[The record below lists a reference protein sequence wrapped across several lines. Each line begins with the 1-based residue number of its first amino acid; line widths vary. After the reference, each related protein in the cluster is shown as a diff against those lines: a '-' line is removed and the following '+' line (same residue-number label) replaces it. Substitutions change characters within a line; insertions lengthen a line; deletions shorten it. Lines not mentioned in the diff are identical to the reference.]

1 MANKL
6 FKSLF
11 AVAMVLGSALGF
23 VACEEPNEV
32 VGEPTVEVS
41 TTSLNFTNE
50 EGSQEVN
57 ITCNVK
63 WTASANADWV
73 TVAPAEGNKNG
84 VITVAV
90 SANDTGALR
99 EAIVRVSAIHPE
111 YNDEWENKK
120 ITVKQSADENV
131 TVTEELLYSDN
142 FDGKE
147 ATKSYGSENSS
158 WPYIDQ
164 FPEFANA
171 EGDAAANVTYTGS
184 GVSVRAN
191 STSNSSYSDYPG
203 SGSNNIF
210 FGGGAYFQVNTI
222 APLEGVNYKVTF
234 GSEKYT
240 QDGDSTFRPEEFLM
254 YISKDGE
261 KWAPVEYTFAGT
273 EPGRWNV
280 ATANFTL
287 KAATETLY
295 IKFEAKVASVYRLDD
310 LKLYTGDGGQE
321 IDLDN
326 IQVVEPEP
334 PTTDALYYENF
345 DGKGASKD
353 SNGYWPYIADFPEM
367 KNAAGAA
374 ATNVSYEGYN
384 ATIRNNSNSDGSY
397 SDYAGSGVNNIFFGK
412 DNSWFMVKE
421 LVLESTQKNLTLT
434 FGTEKYSQTLG
445 SKFTPSEFIVSLSA
459 DGEKWSALN
468 YTFAGTAEGRWN
480 VATANF
486 TLKEVP
492 AKLYIKFMATAE
504 SAYRLDDVTLD
515 LGDGGQEVDLAN
527 GTTEEPGGG
536 DEPVNPDQPNVPA
549 NGIYESDSAFVCTS
563 DDSTNSCYGHKDTK
577 IGNEA
582 VTGFKLGTGSKAGY
596 FKSGAVSVSGDK
608 YLNFYAVAWKD
619 KTATLYMRVDGGET
633 TSFELNAHVGAT
645 GNAPYA
651 ALTAEAQDHYS
662 VLLEGL
668 TETSTIE
675 FSTDASFSAAA
686 NNASGRAIVFG
697 MKLADEANGNEGG
710 NEDPTPDPEPTPD
723 PTPEPEPTPET
734 MTIAEALAVGQN
746 NTIGG
751 VIEGVVISNL
761 DLNNLTSKKGMYVQD
776 ETGGLQFYLAE
787 NHTFAF
793 GTKLRI
799 DLTEAILADY
809 NGAKQVSG
817 LALAKIETIS
827 TGNAVEAKSVSM
839 ADFLANKYE
848 GQYVAI
854 EGVQVAESD
863 LANTWVMGGAHT
875 SINME
880 DAAGNTFVVFSSKYA
895 SYKDQTVAQGS
906 GVIKGIASISKG
918 AIQIIFAQASD
929 FAGLTGER
937 FGNTT
942 PEPEPEPTPDPTPE
956 PEPTP
961 GDVKTITF
969 SFADIV
975 AQNSDL
981 TENAYGSQNAATEST
996 WINWTI
1002 GDILF
1007 KGARVCKANQDNAG
1021 YMQMQGN
1028 ASDNAK
1034 QGFIVNSSAIPGKI
1048 TKIVVKTFNTK
1059 YVPNF
1064 NLYLGD
1070 SANPSG
1076 NEMQSGTYSDA
1087 GVATGAGK
1095 LYTTTFEVAGDYNFF
1110 KMHNNTTGAC
1120 YFDSLTVYYE

>member
-131 TVTEELLYSDN
+131 TVTEELLYSDD

-147 ATKSYGSENSS
+147 ATKTYGSSSDS

-222 APLEGVNYKVTF
+222 APLKGVNYKVTF

-240 QDGDSTFRPEEFLM
+240 QDGDSTFKPEEFLM

-345 DGKGASKD
+345 DGKGAAKD

-384 ATIRNNSNSDGSY
+384 ATVRNNSNSDGSY

-412 DNSWFMVKE
+412 DNAWFMVKE
-421 LVLESTQKNLTLT
+421 LVLESSHKNLTLT

-459 DGEKWSALN
+459 DGEKWTSID

-486 TLKEVP
+486 TLKEAP

-536 DEPVNPDQPNVPA
+536 DEPENPDQPNVPA
-549 NGIYESDSAFVCTS
+549 DGIYESDSAFVCTT
-563 DDSTNSCYGHKDTK
+563 DDSTNAAYSLGATT
-577 IGNEA
+577 INGEA
-582 VTGFKLGTGSKAGY
+582 VTGFKLGKAKQAGK
-596 FKSGAVSVSGDK
+596 FVSGVLSVEGAK
-608 YLNFYAVAWKD
+608 YLNFYAQGWKGGD
-619 KTATLYMRVDGGET
+619 VTLYFRVDGGAT
-633 TSFELNAHVGAT
+633 QSVKLASHDGVT
-645 GNAPYA
+645 GNTPFT
-651 ALTAEAQDHYS
+651 ALAFADTDHYS
-662 VLLEGL
+662 FLLEGL
-668 TETSTIE
+668 TASSKIE
-675 FSTDASFSAAA
+675 FSTDANFALTTADSTMASA
-686 NNASGRAIVFG
+686 RAIVCG
-697 MKLADEANGNEGG
+697 VKLTDEALTPGEGG
-710 NEDPTPDPEPTPD
+710 GNVTPEPEPEPDPEPTPD
-723 PTPEPEPTPET
+723 T
-734 MTIAEALAVGQN
+734 MTIADVLAKANGA
-746 NTIGG
+746 TIGG
-751 VIEGVVISNL
+751 VIEGVVVSNF

-776 ETGGLQFYLAE
+776 ETGALQFYLAA

-793 GTKLRI
+793 GTKVRI
-799 DLTEAILADY
+799 DLTTATLGSY
-809 NGAKQVSG
+809 NGAVQVSDV
-817 LALAKIETIS
+817 ALDKIEVIS
-827 TGNAVEAKSVSM
+827 TGNTVEAKTVSM

-848 GQYVAI
+848 GQYIAL
-854 EGVQVAESD
+854 EGVQVANAD
-863 LANTWVMGGAHT
+863 LSKTWVMGGAHT

-880 DAAGNTFVVFSSKYA
+880 DAAGNKFVVFSSKYA
-895 SYKDQTVAQGS
+895 TYGTQTVAQGS
-906 GVIKGIASISKG
+906 GVIKGISSINNG
-918 AIQIIFAQASD
+918 VMQIIFAQSSD

-942 PEPEPEPTPDPTPE
+942 PEPKPEPTPDPTPE
-956 PEPTP
+956 PTPTP
-961 GDVKTITF
+961 GDVKSITF

-981 TENAYGSQNAATEST
+981 TENAYGSQNTTTEST

-1007 KGARVCKANQDNAG
+1007 KGAKVCKANQDNAG

-1048 TKIVVKTFNTK
+1048 TKIVVTTFNTK
-1059 YVPNF
+1059 YAPNF

-1070 SANPSG
+1070 SANPSS

>member
-50 EGSQEVN
+50 EGSQEVT

-131 TVTEELLYSDN
+131 TVTEELLYSDD

-147 ATKSYGSENSS
+147 ATKTYGSGSS

-184 GVSVRAN
+184 KVSVRAN
-191 STSNSSYSDYPG
+191 QQSNQSNYSNYAG
-203 SGSNNIF
+203 SGVNNIF
-210 FGGGAYFQVNTI
+210 FGDGGYFVVNNI
-222 APLEGVNYKVTF
+222 APLSADDKNYKISF
-234 GSEKYT
+234 GLQKYAGNEGDSSFKYT
-240 QDGDSTFRPEEFLM
+240 DFLL

-261 KWAPVEYTFAGT
+261 KWAPVEYAIADLVEGKY
-273 EPGRWNV
+273 NV
-280 ATANFTL
+280 ATADFTL
-287 KAATETLY
+287 AAATDKLY
-295 IKFEAKVASVYRLDD
+295 IKFVAKVASVLRIDD
-310 LKLYTGDGGQE
+310 LKFFTGNGGQT

-326 IQVVEPEP
+326 IQTVEPELRELVAA
-334 PTTDALYYENF
+334 TAAEFLAAAEDSTVYKLTGEITRVVNTSYGNFDITDATGTVYIYGLLTP
-345 DGKGASKD
+345 DGESQKQFAAAGLKQGDTITVYGTRTSY
-353 SNGYWPYIADFPEM
+353 NGSPQM
-367 KNAAGAA
+367 KNATYISHVAG
-374 ATNVSYEGYN
+374 EGGN
-384 ATIRNNSNSDGSY
+384 T
-397 SDYAGSGVNNIFFGK
+397 
-412 DNSWFMVKE
+412 
-421 LVLESTQKNLTLT
+421 
-434 FGTEKYSQTLG
+434 
-445 SKFTPSEFIVSLSA
+445 
-459 DGEKWSALN
+459 
-468 YTFAGTAEGRWN
+468 
-480 VATANF
+480 
-486 TLKEVP
+486 
-492 AKLYIKFMATAE
+492 
-504 SAYRLDDVTLD
+504 
-515 LGDGGQEVDLAN
+515 
-527 GTTEEPGGG
+527 GGG
-536 DEPVNPDQPNVPA
+536 DDTPNTPA
-549 NGIYESDSAFVCTS
+549 NGIYESDSAFVCTA
-563 DDSTNSCYGHKDTK
+563 DDSTNAAYSLGATT
-577 IGNEA
+577 INGEA
-582 VTGFKLGTGSKAGY
+582 VTGFKLGKSKQAGK
-596 FKSGAVSVSGDK
+596 FTSGAVGVDGAK
-608 YLNFYAVAWKD
+608 YLNFYAQGWKGGD
-619 KTATLYMRVDGGET
+619 VTLYFRVDGGAT
-633 TSFELNAHVGAT
+633 QSVKLASHDGVT
-645 GNAPYA
+645 GNPPFT
-651 ALTAEAQDHYS
+651 ALAFADTDHYS
-662 VLLEGL
+662 FLLEGL
-668 TETSTIE
+668 TAASTIE
-675 FSTDASFSAAA
+675 FSTDANFALTTADSTMASA
-686 NNASGRAIVFG
+686 RAIVCG
-697 MKLADEANGNEGG
+697 VKLTDEALAPGQGG
-710 NEDPTPDPEPTPD
+710 GDEPVNPDPDPE
-723 PTPEPEPTPET
+723 PEPEPTPDT
-734 MTIAEALAVGQN
+734 MTIADVLDKANGA
-746 NTIGG
+746 TIGG
-751 VIEGVVISNL
+751 VIEGVVVSNF

-776 ETGGLQFYLAE
+776 ETGALQFFLAA
-787 NHTFAF
+787 NHEFAF
-793 GTKLRI
+793 GTKVRI
-799 DLTEAILADY
+799 DLTTTTLGSY
-809 NGAKQVSG
+809 NGAVQVSG
-817 LALAKIETIS
+817 VALDKIEVIS
-827 TGNAVEAKSVSM
+827 TGNTVEAKTVSM

-848 GQYVAI
+848 GQYIAL
-854 EGVQVAESD
+854 EGVQVANAD
-863 LANTWVMGGAHT
+863 LSKTWVMGGAHT

-880 DAAGNTFVVFSSKYA
+880 DAAGNKFVVFSSKYA
-895 SYKDQTVAQGS
+895 TYGTQTVAQGS
-906 GVIKGIASISKG
+906 GVIKGISSINNG
-918 AIQIIFAQASD
+918 VMQIIFAQSSD

-942 PEPEPEPTPDPTPE
+942 PEPTPDPEPNPD

-961 GDVKTITF
+961 GDVKSITF

-981 TENAYGSQNAATEST
+981 TENAYGSQNTTTEST

-1048 TKIVVKTFNTK
+1048 TKIVVTTFNTK

-1064 NLYLGD
+1064 NLYLGT
-1070 SANPSG
+1070 SVNPSS

>member
-131 TVTEELLYSDN
+131 TVTEELLYSDD

-147 ATKSYGSENSS
+147 ATKTYGSSSSS

-184 GVSVRAN
+184 KVSVRAN
-191 STSNSSYSDYPG
+191 QQSNQSNYSNYAG
-203 SGSNNIF
+203 SGVNNIF
-210 FGGGAYFQVNTI
+210 FGDGGYFVVNNI
-222 APLEGVNYKVTF
+222 APLSADDKNYKISF
-234 GSEKYT
+234 GLQKYAGNEGDSSFKYT
-240 QDGDSTFRPEEFLM
+240 DFLL

-261 KWAPVEYTFAGT
+261 KWAPVEYAIADLVEGKY
-273 EPGRWNV
+273 NV
-280 ATANFTL
+280 ATADFTL
-287 KAATETLY
+287 AAATDKLY
-295 IKFEAKVASVYRLDD
+295 IKFVAKVASVLRIDD
-310 LKLYTGDGGQE
+310 LKLYTGNGGKT

-326 IQVVEPEP
+326 IQTVEPELP
-334 PTTDALYYENF
+334 EMVEATAAEFLAAAEDSTVYKLTGEITRVVNTSYGNFDITDATGTVYVYGLLTP
-345 DGKGASKD
+345 DGEQQKQFAAAGLKQGDTITVYGTRTSY
-353 SNGYWPYIADFPEM
+353 NGSPQM
-367 KNAAGAA
+367 KNATYISHVAG
-374 ATNVSYEGYN
+374 
-384 ATIRNNSNSDGSY
+384 DGGNGGGN
-397 SDYAGSGVNNIFFGK
+397 D
-412 DNSWFMVKE
+412 
-421 LVLESTQKNLTLT
+421 
-434 FGTEKYSQTLG
+434 
-445 SKFTPSEFIVSLSA
+445 TPNTPA
-459 DGEKWSALN
+459 DGEYESDSAFVCTTDDSTNAAYTLGETAINGEAVTGFKLGKAKQAGKFVSGVLSVEGAKYLN
-468 YTFAGTAEGRWN
+468 FYAQGWKGG
-480 VATANF
+480 
-486 TLKEVP
+486 
-492 AKLYIKFMATAE
+492 
-504 SAYRLDDVTLD
+504 DVTLYFRV
-515 LGDGGQEVDLAN
+515 DGGATQSVKLASHDGLTGN
-527 GTTEEPGGG
+527 PPFTALAFAETDHYSFLLEGLTAASTIEFSTDANFALTTADSTMASARAIVCGVKLTDEALAPGQGGG
-536 DEPVNPDQPNVPA
+536 DEPVNPD
-549 NGIYESDSAFVCTS
+549 
-563 DDSTNSCYGHKDTK
+563 
-577 IGNEA
+577 
-582 VTGFKLGTGSKAGY
+582 
-596 FKSGAVSVSGDK
+596 
-608 YLNFYAVAWKD
+608 
-619 KTATLYMRVDGGET
+619 
-633 TSFELNAHVGAT
+633 
-645 GNAPYA
+645 
-651 ALTAEAQDHYS
+651 
-662 VLLEGL
+662 
-668 TETSTIE
+668 
-675 FSTDASFSAAA
+675 
-686 NNASGRAIVFG
+686 
-697 MKLADEANGNEGG
+697 
-710 NEDPTPDPEPTPD
+710 PEPE
-723 PTPEPEPTPET
+723 PEPEPTPDT
-734 MTIAEALAVGQN
+734 MTIADVLAKANGA
-746 NTIGG
+746 TIGG
-751 VIEGVVISNL
+751 VIEGVVVSNF

-776 ETGGLQFYLAE
+776 ETGALQFYLAA
-787 NHTFAF
+787 NHEFAF
-793 GTKLRI
+793 GTKVRI
-799 DLTEAILADY
+799 DLTTTTLGSY
-809 NGAKQVSG
+809 NGAVQVSG
-817 LALAKIETIS
+817 VALDKIEVIS
-827 TGNAVEAKSVSM
+827 TGNTVEAKTVSM
-839 ADFLANKYE
+839 TDFLANKYE
-848 GQYVAI
+848 GQYIAL
-854 EGVQVAESD
+854 EGVQVANAD
-863 LANTWVMGGAHT
+863 LSKTWVMGGAHT

-880 DAAGNTFVVFSSKYA
+880 DAAGNKFVVFSSKYA
-895 SYKDQTVAQGS
+895 TYGTQTVAQGS
-906 GVIKGIASISKG
+906 GVIKGISSINNG
-918 AIQIIFAQASD
+918 VMQIIFAQSSD

-942 PEPEPEPTPDPTPE
+942 PEPEPNPEPE

-961 GDVKTITF
+961 TPGDVKSITF
-969 SFADIV
+969 SFADIL
-975 AQNSDL
+975 AQNSNL
-981 TENAYGSQNAATEST
+981 TENAYGSQNTTTEST

-1028 ASDNAK
+1028 ASDGAK
-1034 QGFIVNSSAIPGKI
+1034 QGFILNSSAIPGKI
-1048 TKIVVKTFNTK
+1048 TKIVVTTFNTK

>member
-41 TTSLNFTNE
+41 TTSLNFAND

-131 TVTEELLYSDN
+131 TVTEELLYSDD

-147 ATKSYGSENSS
+147 ATKTYGSENSS

-184 GVSVRAN
+184 KVSVRAN
-191 STSNSSYSDYPG
+191 QQSNQSNYSNYAG
-203 SGSNNIF
+203 SGVNNIF
-210 FGGGAYFQVNTI
+210 FGDGGYFVVNNI
-222 APLEGVNYKVTF
+222 APLSADEKNYKISF
-234 GSEKYT
+234 GLQKYAGN
-240 QDGDSTFRPEEFLM
+240 DGDSSFKYTDFLL

-261 KWAPVEYTFAGT
+261 KWAPVEYAIADLVEGKY
-273 EPGRWNV
+273 NV
-280 ATANFTL
+280 ATADFTL
-287 KAATETLY
+287 AAATDKLY
-295 IKFEAKVASVYRLDD
+295 IKFVAKVASVLRIDD
-310 LKLYTGDGGQE
+310 LKFYTGNGGKT

-326 IQVVEPEP
+326 IQVVEPELP
-334 PTTDALYYENF
+334 EMVEATAAEFLAAAEDSTVYKLTGEITRVVSTSYGNFDITDATGTVYVYGLLTP
-345 DGKGASKD
+345 DGESQKQFTAAGLKQGDTITVYGTRTSY
-353 SNGYWPYIADFPEM
+353 NGSPQM
-367 KNAAGAA
+367 KNATYISHVAG
-374 ATNVSYEGYN
+374 EGGN
-384 ATIRNNSNSDGSY
+384 EGGNDG
-397 SDYAGSGVNNIFFGK
+397 
-412 DNSWFMVKE
+412 
-421 LVLESTQKNLTLT
+421 
-434 FGTEKYSQTLG
+434 
-445 SKFTPSEFIVSLSA
+445 
-459 DGEKWSALN
+459 
-468 YTFAGTAEGRWN
+468 
-480 VATANF
+480 
-486 TLKEVP
+486 
-492 AKLYIKFMATAE
+492 
-504 SAYRLDDVTLD
+504 
-515 LGDGGQEVDLAN
+515 
-527 GTTEEPGGG
+527 
-536 DEPVNPDQPNVPA
+536 PNTPA
-549 NGIYESDSAFVCTS
+549 NGKYASDSAFVCPADDATNAAYPLGDTS
-563 DDSTNSCYGHKDTK
+563 ING
-577 IGNEA
+577 EA
-582 VTGFKLGTGSKAGY
+582 VTGFKLGKAKQAGK
-596 FKSGAVSVSGDK
+596 FVSGAVSVEGTK
-608 YLNFYAVAWKD
+608 YLNFYAQGWKGGD
-619 KTATLYMRVDGGET
+619 VTLYFRVDGGAT
-633 TSFELNAHVGAT
+633 KSQKLASHDGVT
-645 GNAPYA
+645 GNPPYT
-651 ALTAEAQDHYS
+651 ALAFADSDHYS
-662 VLLEGL
+662 FKLEGL
-668 TETSTIE
+668 TATSKIE
-675 FSTDASFSAAA
+675 FSTDANFELTTASSTMASA
-686 NNASGRAIVFG
+686 RAIVCG
-697 MKLADEANGNEGG
+697 VKLTDEALTPGEGG
-710 NEDPTPDPEPTPD
+710 NTDPEPTPDPEPEPTPD

-799 DLTEAILADY
+799 DLTEATLADY

-848 GQYVAI
+848 GQYIAL
-854 EGVQVAESD
+854 EGVQVAASD
-863 LANTWVMGGAHT
+863 LTKTWGDPNGSSHV

-895 SYKDQTVAQGS
+895 SYKAQTVAQGS
-906 GVIKGIASISKG
+906 GVIKGISAVNNG
-918 AIQIIFAQASD
+918 TMQIIFAQSSD

-942 PEPEPEPTPDPTPE
+942 PEPEPEPTPDPE

-961 GDVKTITF
+961 GDGKSITF

-981 TENAYGSQNAATEST
+981 TENAYGSQNATTEST

-1064 NLYLGD
+1064 NLYLGT
-1070 SANPSG
+1070 SVNPSN
-1076 NEMQSGTYSDA
+1076 NEMQAGTYSDA
-1087 GVATGAGK
+1087 GVDTGAGK

>member
-50 EGSQEVN
+50 EGSQEVT

-63 WTASANADWV
+63 WTASANANWV

-131 TVTEELLYSDN
+131 TVTEELLYSDD

-147 ATKSYGSENSS
+147 ATKTYGSGSS

-184 GVSVRAN
+184 KVSVRAN
-191 STSNSSYSDYPG
+191 QQSNQSNYSNYAG
-203 SGSNNIF
+203 SGVNNIF
-210 FGGGAYFQVNTI
+210 FGDGGYFVVNNI
-222 APLEGVNYKVTF
+222 APLSADDKNYKISF
-234 GSEKYT
+234 GFQKYAGNEGDSSFKYT
-240 QDGDSTFRPEEFLM
+240 DFLL

-261 KWAPVEYTFAGT
+261 KWAPVEYAIADLVEGKY
-273 EPGRWNV
+273 NV
-280 ATANFTL
+280 ATADFTL
-287 KAATETLY
+287 AAATDKLY
-295 IKFEAKVASVYRLDD
+295 IKFVAKVASVLRIDD
-310 LKLYTGDGGQE
+310 LKFYTGNGGKT

-326 IQVVEPEP
+326 IQVVEPELP
-334 PTTDALYYENF
+334 EMVEATAAEFLAAAEDSTVYKLTGEITRVVNTSYGNFDITDATGTVYVYGLLTP
-345 DGKGASKD
+345 DGESQKQFAAAGLKQGDTITVYGTRTSY
-353 SNGYWPYIADFPEM
+353 NGSPQM
-367 KNAAGAA
+367 KNATYISHVAG
-374 ATNVSYEGYN
+374 EGGN
-384 ATIRNNSNSDGSY
+384 GGGGD
-397 SDYAGSGVNNIFFGK
+397 D
-412 DNSWFMVKE
+412 
-421 LVLESTQKNLTLT
+421 
-434 FGTEKYSQTLG
+434 
-445 SKFTPSEFIVSLSA
+445 TPNTPA
-459 DGEKWSALN
+459 DGE
-468 YTFAGTAEGRWN
+468 
-480 VATANF
+480 
-486 TLKEVP
+486 
-492 AKLYIKFMATAE
+492 
-504 SAYRLDDVTLD
+504 
-515 LGDGGQEVDLAN
+515 
-527 GTTEEPGGG
+527 
-536 DEPVNPDQPNVPA
+536 
-549 NGIYESDSAFVCTS
+549 YESDSAFVCTT
-563 DDSTNSCYGHKDTK
+563 DDSTNAAYSLGETT
-577 IGNEA
+577 INGQA
-582 VTGFKLGTGSKAGY
+582 VTGFKLGKAKQAGK
-596 FKSGAVSVSGDK
+596 FVSGVLSVEGAK
-608 YLNFYAVAWKD
+608 YLNFYAQGWKGGD
-619 KTATLYMRVDGGET
+619 VTLYFRVDGGAT
-633 TSFELNAHVGAT
+633 QSVKLASHDGVT
-645 GNAPYA
+645 GNPPFT
-651 ALTAEAQDHYS
+651 ALAFADTDHYS
-662 VLLEGL
+662 FLLEGL
-668 TETSTIE
+668 TASSTIE
-675 FSTDASFSAAA
+675 FSTDANFALTTADSTMASA
-686 NNASGRAIVFG
+686 RAIVCG
-697 MKLADEANGNEGG
+697 VKLTDEALGEEGG
-710 NEDPTPDPEPTPD
+710 NENPTPEPDPEPD
-723 PTPEPEPTPET
+723 PEPEPEPEPTPDT
-734 MTIAEALAVGQN
+734 MTIADVLAKDDGT
-746 NTIGG
+746 TIGG
-751 VIEGVVISNL
+751 VIEGVVVSNF

-776 ETGGLQFYLAE
+776 ETGALQFYLAA
-787 NHTFAF
+787 NHEFAF
-793 GTKLRI
+793 GTKVRI
-799 DLTEAILADY
+799 DLTTAKLGSY
-809 NGAKQVSG
+809 NGAVQVSDV
-817 LALAKIETIS
+817 ALDKIEVIS
-827 TGNAVEAKSVSM
+827 TGNTVEAKTVSM

-848 GQYVAI
+848 GQYIAL
-854 EGVQVAESD
+854 EGVQVADAD
-863 LANTWVMGGAHT
+863 LSKTWVMGGAHT

-880 DAAGNTFVVFSSKYA
+880 DAAGNKFVVFSSKYA
-895 SYKDQTVAQGS
+895 TYGTLTVAQGS
-906 GVIKGIASISKG
+906 GVIKGISSINKG
-918 AIQIIFAQASD
+918 VMQIIFAQSSD

-942 PEPEPEPTPDPTPE
+942 PEPEPNPEPE

-961 GDVKTITF
+961 TPGDVKSITF
-969 SFADIV
+969 SFADIL
-975 AQNSDL
+975 AQNSNL
-981 TENAYGSQNAATEST
+981 TENAYGSQNTTTEST

-1007 KGARVCKANQDNAG
+1007 KGAKVCKANQDNAG

-1034 QGFIVNSSAIPGKI
+1034 QGFILNSSAIPGKI
-1048 TKIVVKTFNTK
+1048 TKIVVTTFNTK

>member
-41 TTSLNFTNE
+41 TTSLNFAND

-131 TVTEELLYSDN
+131 TVTEELLYSDD

-147 ATKSYGSENSS
+147 ATKTYGSENSS

-184 GVSVRAN
+184 KVSVRAN
-191 STSNSSYSDYPG
+191 QTSDQSSYSNYAG

-210 FGGGAYFQVNTI
+210 FGDGGYFVVNNI
-222 APLEGVNYKVTF
+222 APLSADEKNYKISF
-234 GSEKYT
+234 GLQKYAGN
-240 QDGDSTFRPEEFLM
+240 DGDSSFKYTDFLL

-261 KWAPVEYTFAGT
+261 KWAPVEYAIADFV
-273 EPGRWNV
+273 EKKYNV
-280 ATANFTL
+280 ATADFTL
-287 KAATETLY
+287 AAATDKLY
-295 IKFEAKVASVYRLDD
+295 IKFVAKVASVLRIDD
-310 LKLYTGDGGQE
+310 LKFFTGNGGKT

-326 IQVVEPEP
+326 IQTVEPELP
-334 PTTDALYYENF
+334 EMVEATVAEFLAAAEDSTVYKLTGEITRVVNTSYGNFDITDATGTVYVYGLLTP
-345 DGKGASKD
+345 DGESQKQFAAAGLKQGDTITVYGTRTSY
-353 SNGYWPYIADFPEM
+353 NGDPQM
-367 KNAAGAA
+367 KNATYISHVAG
-374 ATNVSYEGYN
+374 EGGN
-384 ATIRNNSNSDGSY
+384 T
-397 SDYAGSGVNNIFFGK
+397 
-412 DNSWFMVKE
+412 
-421 LVLESTQKNLTLT
+421 
-434 FGTEKYSQTLG
+434 
-445 SKFTPSEFIVSLSA
+445 
-459 DGEKWSALN
+459 
-468 YTFAGTAEGRWN
+468 
-480 VATANF
+480 
-486 TLKEVP
+486 
-492 AKLYIKFMATAE
+492 
-504 SAYRLDDVTLD
+504 
-515 LGDGGQEVDLAN
+515 
-527 GTTEEPGGG
+527 GGG
-536 DEPVNPDQPNVPA
+536 DDTPNTPA
-549 NGIYESDSAFVCTS
+549 NGEYESDSAFVCAS
-563 DDSTNSCYGHKDTK
+563 DDATNAAYSLGATT
-577 IGNEA
+577 INGQA
-582 VTGFKLGTGSKAGY
+582 VTGFKLGKSKQAGK
-596 FKSGAVSVSGDK
+596 FVSGALSVEGTK
-608 YLNFYAVAWKD
+608 YLNFYAQGWKGGD
-619 KTATLYMRVDGGET
+619 VTLYFRVDGGATQSQKLASHDGVTNNPPYTALAFAET
-633 TSFELNAHVGAT
+633 
-645 GNAPYA
+645 
-651 ALTAEAQDHYS
+651 DHYS
-662 VLLEGL
+662 FKLEGL
-668 TETSTIE
+668 TASSKIE
-675 FSTDASFSAAA
+675 FSTDANFELTSASSTM
-686 NNASGRAIVFG
+686 ASARAIVCG
-697 MKLADEANGNEGG
+697 VKLTDEPIVPGEGG
-710 NEDPTPDPEPTPD
+710 NTDPEPTPDPDPEPTPDPD
-723 PTPEPEPTPET
+723 PTPEPEPTPEI

-799 DLTEAILADY
+799 DLTEATLADY

-848 GQYVAI
+848 GQYIAL
-854 EGVQVAESD
+854 EGVQVAASD
-863 LANTWVMGGAHT
+863 LTKTWGDPNGSSHV

-895 SYKDQTVAQGS
+895 SYKAQTVAQGS

-929 FAGLTGER
+929 YAGLTGER

-961 GDVKTITF
+961 GDSKTVVLNMADYFSAAEEIVGKTYTFGDFTF
-969 SFADIV
+969 SFEQVNSNKSNFNAGDGGIRFYQSDVITINAGNKTMTKIEFETYGGKTGPFTSNVGSVDGTTWTGSASSVELTAV
-975 AQNSDL
+975 AQVRFKKV
-981 TENAYGSQNAATEST
+981 
-996 WINWTI
+996 TI
-1002 GDILF
+1002 TL
-1007 KGARVCKANQDNAG
+1007 A
-1021 YMQMQGN
+1021 
-1028 ASDNAK
+1028 
-1034 QGFIVNSSAIPGKI
+1034 
-1048 TKIVVKTFNTK
+1048 
-1059 YVPNF
+1059 
-1064 NLYLGD
+1064 
-1070 SANPSG
+1070 
-1076 NEMQSGTYSDA
+1076 E
-1087 GVATGAGK
+1087 
-1095 LYTTTFEVAGDYNFF
+1095 
-1110 KMHNNTTGAC
+1110 
-1120 YFDSLTVYYE
+1120 